1 MADIIIESW
10 HWFVLSLI
18 LMGIEILAPGAFF
31 LWLGLAALIVAGIS
45 TLYVF
50 TWPIQLI
57 LFAVISVIV
66 VWVGR
71 PFYEKLSHTQKNGLN
86 QGAHRF
92 IGMVLILDN
101 PIVNGH
107 SRITI
112 GGSTWGVIGPDTD
125 VGVKV
130 KVVAIDGN
138 ALVVELL

>member
-1 MADIIIESW
+1 MADIVIASW

-31 LWLGLAALIVAGIS
+31 LWLGLAALIVAGVS
-45 TLYVF
+45 VLHVF

-57 LFAVISVIV
+57 LFAVISVVV
-66 VWVGR
+66 VWIGR
-71 PFYEKLSHTQKNGLN
+71 PFYEKLSHQQKNSLN

-92 IGMVLILDN
+92 IGTVLVLEL

-107 SRITI
+107 SRVTI
-112 GGSTWGVIGPDTD
+112 GGSTWGVVGPDSD

-138 ALVVELL
+138 SLVVEVV